1 MKAITCGACKGTHNT
16 VAEVRS
22 CHTTTGNFHQ
32 EAPVNTKVVKAA
44 SVVKPTKEEKPKKYV
59 MHGFATKEEA
69 EDFIVVTPRPTR
81 LMNTVKVKIVDGV
94 KVKTYQVMEII
105 A

>member
-1 MKAITCGACKGTHNT
+1 MAKITCGACNGTHNT

-22 CHTTTGNFHQ
+22 CHTSTGNFHQ
-32 EAPVNTKVVKAA
+32 EAPVNNKVVKTTP
-44 SVVKPTKEEKPKKYV
+44 VVKPAKEEKPKKYV

-94 KVKTYQVMEII
+94 KFKTYQVMEII

>member
-1 MKAITCGACKGTHNT
+1 MASINCGACKGTHNT

-22 CHTTTGNFHQ
+22 CHTSTGNFHQ

-59 MHGFATKEEA
+59 MHGFATRKEA

-81 LMNTVKVKIVDGV
+81 LMDTVKVKFVDGV
-94 KVKTYQVMEII
+94 QFKTYQVMEII

>member
-1 MKAITCGACKGTHNT
+1 MAKITCGACNGTHNT

-22 CHTTTGNFHQ
+22 CHTSTGNFHQ

-44 SVVKPTKEEKPKKYV
+44 SIVKPTKQEQPKKYV